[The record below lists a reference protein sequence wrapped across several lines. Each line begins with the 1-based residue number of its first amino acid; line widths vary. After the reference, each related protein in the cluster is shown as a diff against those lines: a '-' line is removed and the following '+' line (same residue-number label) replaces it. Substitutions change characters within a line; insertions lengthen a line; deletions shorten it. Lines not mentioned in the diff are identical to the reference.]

1 MADES
6 KLAAQLQKAVED
18 MTTTQKGMVAAITLT
33 VLLVLV
39 GFGLWA
45 SQESMGVLFSNLPPA
60 DANRI
65 VEELKKGNTKYELS
79 QDQRTVLVPEAR
91 VGDLRL
97 KFAGDGLPKGEG
109 IGFEKLEN
117 PSLTTTDFTQK
128 IMYRRALESQLAKT
142 IMSLQQ
148 VSEATVH
155 ITPTNDSP
163 FVTEKEDAKAS
174 VLLKLKGARQL
185 PDENAQAIVNL
196 VAASVEGL
204 KPEQVV
210 IIDQFSRILSHTG
223 LDPMAGA
230 TDSQKKSQR
239 EEEDHLVAR
248 VTQLLE
254 PVVGMGRVRAT
265 ARVELDFDKVH
276 TNEEKFDP
284 QSQIERETKVLEE
297 HETKRDSGPT
307 GVPGTASNVAPATGG
322 GGAAGSSDVKD
333 KKETDTHFELS
344 KTVSSIEKAPGG
356 VKRMSIAVIVD
367 HASHWTK
374 DAKGEPVE
382 TMVAR
387 TPEELQKLK
396 DQVSSAVGFQAKRG
410 DELTVENLPF
420 ASVTNPKEEQE
431 QRRERWVSVGRET
444 APVLIYAILGLIVF
458 FLIILPIL
466 RRISAALV
474 KPIPLRVHVAGGG
487 GSGGGGMD
495 GGDGE
500 GPAHVRK
507 YTPLKSVAELEA
519 EIEAELNAEGASS
532 APDAQRRTL
541 IKKRIQES
549 TMGDPETVAS
559 LVRSWMIEDGR

>member
-1 MADES
+1 MADDS
-6 KLAAQLQKAVED
+6 NFAAQLQKAVED
-18 MTTTQKGMVAAITLT
+18 MTATQKGMVAAITLT

-45 SQESMGVLFSNLPPA
+45 SQENMGVLFSNLPAA
-60 DANRI
+60 DANHI
-65 VEELKKGNTKYELS
+65 VEELKKTNVKYELS
-79 QDQRTVLVPEAR
+79 QDQRTITVPEAQ
-91 VGDLRL
+91 VGGLRL

-148 VSEATVH
+148 VSDATVH

-223 LDPMAGA
+223 MDAMAGA
-230 TDSQKKSQR
+230 TDAQKKSQR

-254 PVVGMGRVRAT
+254 PVVGLGRVRAT
-265 ARVELDFDKVH
+265 ARVDLDFDKVH

-284 QSQIERETKVLEE
+284 QSQVERTTKVLEE
-297 HETKRDSGPT
+297 HETKRDGVT
-307 GVPGTASNVAPATGG
+307 GVPGTPSNVAPAN
-322 GGAAGSSDVKD
+322 GGATANAGATDTKD
-333 KKETDTHFELS
+333 KKDTETQFELS
-344 KTVSSIEKAPGG
+344 KTVSSTEKAPGS
-356 VKRMSIAVIVD
+356 VRRMSIAVIVD
-367 HASHWTK
+367 HASHWGK
-374 DAKGEPVE
+374 DAKGEPLE
-382 TMVAR
+382 TMVPR
-387 TPEELQKLK
+387 TPEELKQIK
-396 DQVSSAVGFQAKRG
+396 DQVSAAVGLQAKRG
-410 DELTVENLPF
+410 DEITVENMPF
-420 ASVTNPKEEQE
+420 ASVVNPKEEQE
-431 QRRERWVSVGRET
+431 ARRERWVSVGREM
-444 APVLIYAILGLIVF
+444 APNLVYTILGLTVF
-458 FLIILPIL
+458 FLVILPL
-466 RRISAALV
+466 LKRMSAALV
-474 KPIPLRVHVAGGG
+474 KPAPLRVHVAGGN
-487 GSGGGGMD
+487 MEI
-495 GGDGE
+495 GE
-500 GPAHVRK
+500 NGEPVPHVRK
-507 YTPLKSVAELEA
+507 FTPLKSMAEMEA

-549 TMGDPETVAS
+549 TLGDPETVAS